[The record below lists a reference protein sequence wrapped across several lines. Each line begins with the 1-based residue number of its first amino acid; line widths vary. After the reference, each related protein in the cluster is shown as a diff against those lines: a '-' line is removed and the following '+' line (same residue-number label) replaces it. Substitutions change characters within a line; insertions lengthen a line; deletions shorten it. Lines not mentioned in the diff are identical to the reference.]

1 MFVLMPP
8 PLQDSYKAKGVDDV
22 RLKPRPPIPKGPKG
36 IPSVPFTANC
46 TADMVGAR
54 KPVRFPYHC
63 DFFGANTT
71 FDFLLQSEAGSAFVP
86 KRRLARPSSKAS

>member
-1 MFVLMPP
+1 MMANSLDGATDGAIQDNFDTYGGLPSIGRAKDSTAVLVFGNADVRTNAP

-46 TADMVGAR
+46 L
-54 KPVRFPYHC
+54 
-63 DFFGANTT
+63 N
-71 FDFLLQSEAGSAFVP
+71 
-86 KRRLARPSSKAS
+86 